1 MNKCHFL
8 GKVVYD
14 PQLETDNNV
23 SVVHFELEIEE
34 FRKDSNGEK
43 IRMATYLAFE
53 AWDTAA
59 QAIHRHAQAGSLM
72 AVEAVARNSIYDNVE
87 DPEEEIIETY
97 FRVTNF
103 KILGL

>member
-8 GKVVYD
+8 GKLVYD
-14 PQLETDNNV
+14 PELTKENEV
-23 SVVHFELEIEE
+23 AVVHFDLEIEE
-34 FRKDSNGEK
+34 FRRDTNGEK
-43 IRMATYLAFE
+43 VRMATYLSFE

-59 QAIHRHAQAGSLM
+59 QAIYKHAKEGSLM
-72 AVEAVARNSIYDNVE
+72 AIESVARNSIYDNVE

>member
-14 PQLETDNNV
+14 PELTKENEV
-23 SVVHFELEIEE
+23 AVVHFDLEIEE
-34 FRKDSNGEK
+34 FRRDTNGEK
-43 IRMATYLAFE
+43 VRMATYLSFE

-59 QAIHRHAQAGSLM
+59 QAIYKHAKEGSLM
-72 AVEAVARNSIYDNVE
+72 AIESVARNFTYSDNP
-87 DPEEEIIETY
+87 DEEIIETY